1 MLKGCT
7 LFFAATGFLIGVL
20 SLLTGNTMS
29 VNGRVIEG
37 WQGVLTV
44 TLALGFAGFIFG
56 LVWYL
61 VFRAIG
67 IASE

>member
-7 LFFAATGFLIGVL
+7 LVFTGTGFLIGVL
-20 SLLTGNTMS
+20 SLFTGNTMS
-29 VNGRVIEG
+29 INGSVIEG
-37 WQGVLTV
+37 WRGVWTV

-67 IASE
+67 VASE